1 MELEHLP
8 PDEVQA
14 SIDQALRFSLEV
26 TTFAKVLRARHD
38 ELPDFGPEMGVALL
52 KAIRTM
58 NAAVT
63 LGYHPTDSIYA
74 EVEKNMQDDTWRC
87 AWLERARIP
96 FTTARR

>member
-26 TTFAKVLRARHD
+26 STFAKVLRVRHE

-52 KAIRTM
+52 KS
-58 NAAVT
+58 
-63 LGYHPTDSIYA
+63 Y
-74 EVEKNMQDDTWRC
+74 QDDEWGRG
-87 AWLERARIP
+87 AWLSPDGQHLLRGREEYAGR
-96 FTTARR
+96 